1 MNSVFL
7 AHGALGYWD
16 EAVFITVM
24 VIFFVLMGLSWVRSR
39 TLDPE
44 FDDEPVKNAETDGTT
59 ASPDR
64 FRLD

>member
-1 MNSVFL
+1 MNGPIL

-24 VIFFVLMGLSWVRSR
+24 VIFFILMGLSWVRSR

-44 FDDEPVKNAETDGTT
+44 FDDEPAKAKKSDTT
-59 ASPDR
+59 PDR